1 MSAIPLWLNRDGLIT
16 FPGNGDPER
25 GSRNARTRW
34 KKKLVGFSSSLKSPF
49 RISRE
54 GTVAVLSWS
63 CRKRINSWLTKKK
76 SLSRPVLNVLGMNT
90 VQQMVYHGCLKRRGG
105 GCI

>member
-34 KKKLVGFSSSLKSPF
+34 KKKLVGFRSSLKSPF
-49 RISRE
+49 RIGRE

-63 CRKRINSWLTKKK
+63 CRNRINSWLTKKK

-90 VQQMVYHGCLKRRGG
+90 GPPTAYPGWLNRKGAG
-105 GCI
+105 